1 VKKAFIAL
9 AIVVATL
16 AIGLS
21 GSAQEWNDANPDSST
36 TRAAQIVHFSG
47 SITGLLE
54 STARECT
61 KGFSNQCPSGHT
73 CSCLT
78 GTGVKVSSRAL
89 GGGTAN
95 IFATVD
101 NTASFATLGDCAPVY
116 AEIDITAKKDSP
128 IFNVV
133 GAMCFEP
140 DGNAVFNGA
149 MGLAT
154 TSKRFTTTGSAGY
167 TAVLKCT
174 SGLCGGSFHMALNFK
189 GTAK

>member
-1 VKKAFIAL
+1 MKKKLIAL
-9 AIVVATL
+9 AIVVAT
-16 AIGLS
+16 AVIGLS
-21 GSAQEWNDANPDSST
+21 ASAQESNDARQDSST
-36 TRAAQIVHFSG
+36 TGASQIVHLSG

-54 STARECT
+54 STAGGCT
-61 KGFSNQCPSGHT
+61 QGFSNQCLSGHT
-73 CSCLT
+73 CGCLT

-89 GGGTAN
+89 GAGTAN
-95 IFATVD
+95 IFATID
-101 NTASFATLGDCAPVY
+101 NTASFAMGACAPVY

-128 IFNVV
+128 IFNAV

-140 DGNAVFNGA
+140 DGNAVFSGA

-154 TSKRFTTTGSAGY
+154 TSTRFTTTGSASY

-174 SGLCGGSFHMALNFK
+174 SGLCGGSFHMALSFK

>member
-1 VKKAFIAL
+1 VKKRFIAL
-9 AIVVATL
+9 AIVVVTL
-16 AIGLS
+16 MIGVS
-21 GSAQEWNDANPDSST
+21 ASAQEWNAANSDSST
-36 TRAAQIVHFSG
+36 AGATQIVRLSG
-47 SITGLLE
+47 SISGLLE
-54 STARECT
+54 STAGGCT
-61 KGFSNQCPSGHT
+61 QGFSNQCPSGHT

-95 IFATVD
+95 IFATTD
-101 NTASFATLGDCAPVY
+101 NTAAFALGACAPVY
-116 AEIDITAKKDSP
+116 AEIDTTAKKDSP
-128 IFNVV
+128 IFNAV

-140 DGNAVFNGA
+140 GGNAVFNGA

-154 TSKRFTTTGSAGY
+154 TSKRFTTGSAGY

-174 SGLCGGSFHMALNFK
+174 SGLCGGSFHMALSFK